1 MLISCR
7 LVAYTKMSAQYTG
20 QPSEELLTV
29 PRCRRPLR
37 FFWTEREDGQ
47 KPLFACYTDGNA
59 DAVTGR
65 ASFKAGRLV
74 LLLAG
79 VPVFVDAPSC
89 HIESANSPGQL
100 SPPKP
105 KSCSKNRKPSATSSS
120 KPRHRLSALAV
131 AGLLRPVIQKDER
144 NQQEGRLA
152 KGPTT

>member
-47 KPLFACYTDGNA
+47 EPLFACYTDGNA
-59 DAVTGR
+59 DAVAGR

-79 VPVFVDAPSC
+79 DSSFST
-89 HIESANSPGQL
+89 STS
-100 SPPKP
+100 P
-105 KSCSKNRKPSATSSS
+105 KS
-120 KPRHRLSALAV
+120 
-131 AGLLRPVIQKDER
+131 
-144 NQQEGRLA
+144 
-152 KGPTT
+152 